1 MSTRRDDAV
10 PPPPGS
16 DPELAEGLHTLR
28 SSAPASRWLEAYPVG
43 NGVRGAM
50 CAGLAGGERLWL
62 NDITAWSGRADA
74 DPLEDVADHGP
85 EALEAV
91 RAAIDADDL
100 DSAEELLQR
109 MQAPW
114 VQAYLPLGWVELTV
128 ETDAAHSGS
137 QPGPGRFDPV
147 AGAPSLDERGSGSEP
162 AVERARNEP
171 VETPR
176 VYGRRLDLATGVAT
190 HHYALGDVDV
200 RHRTWA
206 DLVTGAIMHEV
217 TANEPVRVHLE
228 IGSLL
233 RPRSAPRSAGG
244 DLATEWWLPVDVAP
258 GHESPAEPIRY
269 DEEHGRHGAIL
280 VQARGASE
288 VVDGVLVGAPATT
301 HLFAIATAT
310 SPSLPGD
317 PADARDAEGHAAAL
331 LRGIRGSVDV
341 HATAA
346 DLLTAHEAAHGE
358 LYARCALELPAP
370 GGVEALDTV
379 DRVRRAQ
386 ERDDPALAALMF
398 HYGRY
403 LLIASSQPGGL
414 PVTLQGLWNAELPGP
429 WSSAYT
435 LNINTQMAY
444 WPAETTDL
452 AECHEPLLR
461 FTRRLSETT
470 GPAVA
475 RELYGADGWVAHHNS
490 DAWAFAAPVGAGHG
504 DPAWANWSLGGVWLA
519 LHLWEHYS
527 FGGDRAYLQGEAWPA
542 LASAAAFAL
551 SWIQTDGERAWTS
564 PSTSPENH
572 YLDAEGRERGV
583 AVSAAMD
590 VALLRELA
598 AVCRAAAAVL
608 DVDDPW
614 IAELT
619 TLTDALPDPQVSARG
634 DLLEWD
640 RERVEAEPDHRHL
653 SHLIGLFPLA
663 QITPDATPGLARAA
677 SESIR
682 LRGPESTGWAL
693 AWRAAMQAR
702 LGDGAAVHAQLRL
715 ALRPAEEGSDAH
727 RGGVYLNLFSAHP
740 PYQIDGNLGLTAA
753 IAEALVQ
760 SFLEPSRPVTS
771 GSGAQNLRWG
781 AESAPQR
788 RNDAP
793 NPVDDREVPSVT
805 LRLLPALP
813 PEWPDG
819 RVRGIRSRGDVSVD
833 VEWAGGE
840 LVRARLRA
848 RARAVTMSVHGPDGS
863 IGTYELAPGT
873 TRVIERGERG
883 ISW

>member
-1 MSTRRDDAV
+1 MSTRRDDAAPQV
-10 PPPPGS
+10 LS
-16 DPELAEGLHTLR
+16 EGLHVLR
-28 SSAPASRWLEAYPVG
+28 ASTPASRWLEAYPVG

-50 CAGLAGGERLWL
+50 CAGLTGGERLWL
-62 NDITAWSGRADA
+62 NDITAWSGHAHA
-74 DPLEDVADHGP
+74 DPLDGVADRGP

-91 RAAIDADDL
+91 RAAIDDDEL
-100 DSAEELLQR
+100 DRAEALLQR

-137 QPGPGRFDPV
+137 QPGSGRFDAV
-147 AGAPSLDERGSGSEP
+147 AGAPSLNDRGSEP
-162 AVERARNEP
+162 QEYV
-171 VETPR
+171 
-176 VYGRRLDLATGVAT
+176 RRLDLATGVAT
-190 HHYALGDVDV
+190 HHYAIDGVDV

-269 DEEHGRHGAIL
+269 DEEHGRHGAIV

-288 VVDGVLVGAPATT
+288 VVDGVLVGASATT

-310 SPSLPGD
+310 APSLPGD
-317 PADARDAEGHAAAL
+317 PTDARDAEGHAAAL
-331 LRGIRGSVDV
+331 LRGIRGSFDV

-370 GGVEALDTV
+370 GDVEALDTV

-414 PVTLQGLWNAELPGP
+414 PVTLQGMWNAELPGP

-527 FGGDRAYLQGEAWPA
+527 FGGDRAYLQSEAWPA

-640 RERVEAEPDHRHL
+640 RERVEAEPEHRHL
-653 SHLIGLFPLA
+653 SHLMGLFPLA

-702 LGDGAAVHAQLRL
+702 LRDGGAVHAQLRM

-727 RGGVYLNLFSAHP
+727 RGGVYPNLFSAHP

-771 GSGAQNLRWG
+771 GFG
-781 AESAPQR
+781 
-788 RNDAP
+788 
-793 NPVDDREVPSVT
+793 DREATRVT

-833 VEWAGGE
+833 VEWAGGR

-873 TRVIERGERG
+873 TRVIERGEQG

>member
-16 DPELAEGLHTLR
+16 VPERAEGLHALR
-28 SSAPASRWLEAYPVG
+28 ASTPAWRWLEAYPVG

-50 CAGLAGGERLWL
+50 CAGLAGGDRLWL
-62 NDITAWSGRADA
+62 NDITAWSGYAGA
-74 DPLEDVADHGP
+74 DPLDGVADRGP
-85 EALEAV
+85 EALAAV
-91 RAAIDADDL
+91 RAAIDSDDL
-100 DSAEELLQR
+100 DTAEALLQR

-114 VQAYLPLGWVELTV
+114 VQAYLPLGWIELTV
-128 ETDAAHSGS
+128 EADVVSPASST
-137 QPGPGRFDPV
+137 
-147 AGAPSLDERGSGSEP
+147 APY
-162 AVERARNEP
+162 A
-171 VETPR
+171 
-176 VYGRRLDLATGVAT
+176 RRLDLSTGAAT
-190 HHYALGDVDV
+190 HEYAIDGVDV

-206 DLVTGAIMHEV
+206 DLVTGAVMHEI
-217 TANEPVRVHLE
+217 TADEPVRVRLE
-228 IGSLL
+228 VGSLL

-258 GHESPAEPIRY
+258 GHEDPAEPIRY
-269 DEEHGRHGAIL
+269 DEDHGRHGAIV

-288 VVDGVLVGAPATT
+288 VVDGVLVSAAATT

-310 SPSLPGD
+310 APALPGD
-317 PADARDAEGHAAAL
+317 PADARDALGHAAAV
-331 LRGIRGSVDV
+331 LRGIRGSFDV
-341 HATAA
+341 HATATE
-346 DLLTAHEAAHGE
+346 LFEAHAAAHGE
-358 LYARCALELPAP
+358 LYARCALELPTPAD
-370 GGVEALDTV
+370 VEALDTV
-379 DRVRRAQ
+379 DRVDRAQ
-386 ERDDPALAALMF
+386 EVDDPALAALMF

-527 FGGDRAYLQGEAWPA
+527 FGGDRAYLRNEAWPV

-583 AVSAAMD
+583 AVSATMD

-608 DVDDPW
+608 DADDPW

-653 SHLIGLFPLA
+653 SHLMGLFPLA

-702 LGDGAAVHAQLRL
+702 LRDGAAVHAQLRM
-715 ALRPAEEGSDAH
+715 ALRPAEETTDAH
-727 RGGVYLNLFSAHP
+727 RGGLYPNLFSAHP
-740 PYQIDGNLGLTAA
+740 PYQIDGNLGVTAA
-753 IAEALVQ
+753 IAEALAQ
-760 SFLEPSRPVTS
+760 SFDEPAAS
-771 GSGAQNLRWG
+771 
-781 AESAPQR
+781 AETAHI
-788 RNDAP
+788 
-793 NPVDDREVPSVT
+793 T

-833 VEWAGGE
+833 AEWAGGE

-848 RARAVTMSVHGPDGS
+848 GARAVTMSVHGPDGS

>member
-1 MSTRRDDAV
+1 
-10 PPPPGS
+10 
-16 DPELAEGLHTLR
+16 LR
-28 SSAPASRWLEAYPVG
+28 ASAPASRWLEAYPVG

-62 NDITAWSGRADA
+62 NDITAWSGRAGA
-74 DPLEDVADHGP
+74 DPLESVTARGS
-85 EALEAV
+85 EALDAV
-91 RAAIDADDL
+91 RSAIDADDL
-100 DSAEELLQR
+100 DAAEELLQR
-109 MQAPW
+109 MQTPW
-114 VQAYLPLGWVELTV
+114 VQAYLPLGWIDV
-128 ETDAAHSGS
+128 
-137 QPGPGRFDPV
+137 
-147 AGAPSLDERGSGSEP
+147 
-162 AVERARNEP
+162 AVEAPDASAAERSPAP
-171 VETPR
+171 
-176 VYGRRLDLATGVAT
+176 YARRLDLATGVAT
-190 HHYALGDVDV
+190 HEYAIDGVDV

-206 DLVTGAIMHEV
+206 DLVTGAIMHEI
-217 TANEPVRVHLE
+217 TASEPVRVRLE

-233 RPRSAPRSAGG
+233 RPRSAARSAGG

-258 GHESPAEPIRY
+258 GHEHSAEPIRY
-269 DEEHGRHGAIL
+269 DEESGRHGAIV

-288 VVDGVLVGAPATT
+288 VVDGALIGLPATT

-310 SPSLPGD
+310 APSLPGD
-317 PADARDAEGHAAAL
+317 PADSRDAEGRAAAL
-331 LRGIRGSVDV
+331 LRGIRGSFDV

-346 DLLTAHEAAHGE
+346 ALLDAHSVAHGE
-358 LYARCALELPAP
+358 LYRRCALELPSSA
-370 GGVEALDTV
+370 GLDANDTV
-379 DRVRRAQ
+379 ARVARAQ
-386 ERDDPALAALMF
+386 ESDDPALSALAF

-414 PVTLQGLWNAELPGP
+414 PITLQGLWNAELPGP

-444 WPAETTDL
+444 WPAETTGL

-470 GPAVA
+470 GPIVA
-475 RELYGADGWVAHHNS
+475 RELYGANGWVAHHNS

-504 DPAWANWSLGGVWLA
+504 DPAWANWPLGGVWLA
-519 LHLWEHYS
+519 LHLWEHYA
-527 FGGDRAYLQGEAWPA
+527 FGGGRTFLREEAWPV

-583 AVSAAMD
+583 AVSATMD

-598 AVCRAAAAVL
+598 AVCRAAATAL
-608 DVDDPW
+608 DLDEAWV
-614 IAELT
+614 AELSA
-619 TLTDALPDPQVSARG
+619 LTAALPDPQVSPRG

-640 RERVEAEPDHRHL
+640 RERVEAEPEHRHL
-653 SHLIGLFPLA
+653 SHLVGLFPLA
-663 QITPDATPGLARAA
+663 QITPDQTPGLARAA

-715 ALRPAEEGSDAH
+715 ALRPADEGSGAH
-727 RGGVYLNLFSAHP
+727 RGGVYPNLFSAHP
-740 PYQIDGNLGLTAA
+740 PYQIDGNLGVTAA

-760 SFLEPSRPVTS
+760 SFLEPSPRVPS
-771 GSGAQNLRWG
+771 GFGAQNLPWG
-781 AESAPQR
+781 ADFAPQGRESAP
-788 RNDAP
+788 NPTDAP
-793 NPVDDREVPSVT
+793 GPTDTEGTTDVAGPTDAPSTTDAPGPTDFGNPGSRDADPARVR
-805 LRLLPALP
+805 LKLLPALP
-813 PEWPDG
+813 PAWPDG
-819 RVRGIRSRGDVSVD
+819 SVRGIRSRGDVTVD
-833 VEWAGGE
+833 VEWAGGR

-848 RARAVTMSVHGPDGS
+848 GARAVTMMVYAPDGS
-863 IGTYELAPGT
+863 LGTYGLDPGT
-873 TRVIERGERG
+873 TRVIEGTERG

>member
-1 MSTRRDDAV
+1 MSTRRDDAAPQV
-10 PPPPGS
+10 LS
-16 DPELAEGLHTLR
+16 EGLHVLR
-28 SSAPASRWLEAYPVG
+28 ASTPAARWLEAYPVG

-50 CAGLAGGERLWL
+50 CAGLTGGERLWL
-62 NDITAWSGRADA
+62 NDITAWSGHAGA
-74 DPLEDVADHGP
+74 DPLEGVTARGP
-85 EALEAV
+85 QTLDAV
-91 RAAIDADDL
+91 RAAIDAGDL
-100 DSAEELLQR
+100 DTAEALLRR
-109 MQAPW
+109 MQTPW
-114 VQAYLPLGWVELTV
+114 AQAYLPLGWIDLAV
-128 ETDAAHSGS
+128 ETDAGGLGS
-137 QPGPGRFDPV
+137 LPGPGRFDAV
-147 AGAPSLDERGSGSEP
+147 AGAPSLNERGAGFEP
-162 AVERARNEP
+162 VVERARNER

-176 VYGRRLDLATGVAT
+176 VYGRRLDLTTGVAT
-190 HHYALGDVDV
+190 HAYAVGDVDV

-206 DLVTGAIMHEV
+206 DLVTGALMHEV
-217 TANEPVRVHLE
+217 TASEPVRVRLE

-269 DEEHGRHGAIL
+269 DERTGRHGAIV

-310 SPSLPGD
+310 APALPGD
-317 PADARDAEGHAAAL
+317 PADARDAEGHAAAV

-346 DLLTAHEAAHGE
+346 ELLAAHEAAHGE
-358 LYARCALELPAP
+358 LYGRCTLDLARPDDTT
-370 GGVEALDTV
+370 ALDTV
-379 DRVRRAQ
+379 DRVARAQ
-386 ERDDPALAALMF
+386 ERDDPGLAALAF

-403 LLIASSQPGGL
+403 LMIASSQPGGL
-414 PVTLQGLWNAELPGP
+414 PITLQGLWNAELPGP
-429 WSSAYT
+429 WSSSYT

-444 WPAETTDL
+444 WPAEITNL

-461 FTRRLSETT
+461 FTRRLSQTS
-470 GPAVA
+470 GPVVA
-475 RELYGADGWVAHHNS
+475 RELYGADGFVAHHNS
-490 DAWAFAAPVGAGHG
+490 DAWAYAAPVGAGHG
-504 DPAWANWSLGGVWLA
+504 DPAWATWPLGGVWLA

-527 FGGDRAYLQGEAWPA
+527 YGGDRTFLREEAWPV
-542 LASAAAFAL
+542 LRSAAAFAL

-572 YLDAEGRERGV
+572 YLDADGRERGV
-583 AVSAAMD
+583 AVSSTMD
-590 VALLRELA
+590 IALLRELA
-598 AVCRAAAAVL
+598 AVCRGAATVL
-608 DVDDPW
+608 DHDEPW
-614 IAELT
+614 VAELSE
-619 TLTDALPDPQVSARG
+619 LTDALPDPQVSARG

-640 RERVEAEPDHRHL
+640 RERVEAEPLHRHL
-653 SHLIGLFPLA
+653 SHLVGLFPFA

-702 LGDGAAVHAQLRL
+702 LGDGPAVHAQLRM
-715 ALRPAEEGSDAH
+715 ALRPADGGPHAH
-727 RGGVYLNLFSAHP
+727 RGGLYPNLFSAHP
-740 PYQIDGNLGLTAA
+740 PYQIDGNLGVTAA

-760 SFLEPSRPVTS
+760 SFDEHSRPVTS
-771 GSGAQNLRWG
+771 GFGAQNLRWG
-781 AESAPQR
+781 AESPPQR

-793 NPVDDREVPSVT
+793 NLADEATAAVT

-813 PEWPDG
+813 PQWPDG

-833 VEWAGGE
+833 LEWSGGE
-840 LVRARLRA
+840 LVAARLRA
-848 RARAVTMSVHGPDGS
+848 GARAVTMNVHGPDGS
-863 IGTYELAPGT
+863 LGTFELAPGT

-883 ISW
+883 TSW

>member
-1 MSTRRDDAV
+1 MSTHRDDAT
-10 PPPPGS
+10 PQP
-16 DPELAEGLHTLR
+16 DPAAELAEGLHVLR
-28 SSAPASRWLEAYPVG
+28 ASTPASRWLEAYPVG
-43 NGVRGAM
+43 NGARGAM
-50 CAGLAGGERLWL
+50 CAGRAGGERLWL
-62 NDITAWSGRADA
+62 NDITAWSGHAGA
-74 DPLEDVADHGP
+74 DPLAGVATRGR
-85 EALEAV
+85 EALDAV
-91 RAAIDADDL
+91 RTAIDADDI
-100 DSAEELLQR
+100 DAAEELLQR

-114 VQAYLPLGWVELTV
+114 VQAYLPLGWVDLTV
-128 ETDAAHSGS
+128 GTDAAPPAS
-137 QPGPGRFDPV
+137 QPGPGRFDSV
-147 AGAPSLDERGSGSEP
+147 AGAPSLNERDSSP
-162 AVERARNEP
+162 LVERPRNEG
-171 VETPR
+171 VETSW
-176 VYGRRLDLATGVAT
+176 VSARRLDLATGVAT
-190 HHYALGDVDV
+190 HEYAVDGVDV

-206 DLVTGAIMHEV
+206 DLVTGAVMHEI
-217 TANEPVRVHLE
+217 TASGPVRVRLE
-228 IGSLL
+228 VGSLL

-269 DEEHGRHGAIL
+269 DEEHGRHGAIV

-288 VVDGVLVGAPATT
+288 VINGGLVAATATT

-310 SPSLPGD
+310 APSLPGE
-317 PADARDAEGHAAAL
+317 PADARDAEGHAAAV
-331 LRGIRGSVDV
+331 LRGIHGSFDV

-346 DLLTAHEAAHGE
+346 DLLAAHEAAHRE
-358 LYARCALELPAP
+358 LFARCVLELPAAHD
-370 GGVEALDTV
+370 VAALDTV
-379 DRVRRAQ
+379 ARVERAQ
-386 ERDDPALAALMF
+386 EHDDPALAALMF

-444 WPAETTDL
+444 WPAETTNL
-452 AECHEPLLR
+452 PECHEPLLR

-470 GPAVA
+470 GAVVA

-519 LHLWEHYS
+519 LHLWEHYA
-527 FGGDRAYLQGEAWPA
+527 FGGDRSYLRDEAWPV
-542 LASAAAFAL
+542 LASAAAFAV
-551 SWIQTDGERAWTS
+551 SWIQTDGEHAWTS

-583 AVSAAMD
+583 AVSATMD

-598 AVCRAAAAVL
+598 AVCRTAAALL
-608 DVDDPW
+608 DLDEPW
-614 IAELT
+614 LAELT
-619 TLTDALPDPQVSARG
+619 ALTDALPDPQVSARG

-640 RERVEAEPDHRHL
+640 RERAEAEPEHRHL
-653 SHLIGLFPLA
+653 SHLVGLFPLA
-663 QITPDATPGLARAA
+663 QITPHATPGLARAA

-715 ALRPAEEGSDAH
+715 ALRPAEESSDAH
-727 RGGVYLNLFSAHP
+727 RGGVYPNLFSAHP
-740 PYQIDGNLGLTAA
+740 PYQIDGNLGVTAA

-760 SFLEPSRPVTS
+760 SFDEPTS
-771 GSGAQNLRWG
+771 DDESGFGARSLRWG

-788 RNDAP
+788 RESAP
-793 NPVDDREVPSVT
+793 NPGDAEPMRVT

-813 PEWPDG
+813 PAWPDG

-833 VEWAGGE
+833 LEWAGGE

-848 RARAVTMSVHGPDGS
+848 GARAVMMSVHGPDGP

-873 TRVIERGERG
+873 TRVVEGGEQG

>member
-1 MSTRRDDAV
+1 MTLSTRRDDATPQ
-10 PPPPGS
+10 PP
-16 DPELAEGLHTLR
+16 AEALHVLR
-28 SSAPASRWLEAYPVG
+28 ASSPASRWLEAYPVG

-62 NDITAWSGRADA
+62 NDITAWSGHAGA
-74 DPLEDVADHGP
+74 DPLEGVTDRGP
-85 EALEAV
+85 AVLAAV

-100 DSAEELLQR
+100 DAAEELLQR
-109 MQAPW
+109 MQASW
-114 VQAYLPLGWVELTV
+114 VQAYLPLGWVDLTV
-128 ETDAAHSGS
+128 ETDAA
-137 QPGPGRFDPV
+137 
-147 AGAPSLDERGSGSEP
+147 APAATP
-162 AVERARNEP
+162 APYR
-171 VETPR
+171 
-176 VYGRRLDLATGVAT
+176 RRLDLSTGVAT
-190 HHYALGDVDV
+190 HEYAIDGVDV

-206 DLVTGAIMHEV
+206 DLVTGALMHEV
-217 TANEPVRVHLE
+217 TANEPVRVRLE
-228 IGSLL
+228 VGSLL
-233 RPRSAPRSAGG
+233 HPRSAPRSAGG

-269 DEEHGRHGAIL
+269 DEEHGRHGAIV
-280 VQARGASE
+280 VQARGVSE
-288 VVDGVLVGAPATT
+288 VVDDVLVGAPATT

-310 SPSLPGD
+310 APSLPGD
-317 PADARDAEGHAAAL
+317 EVDARDAEGHAAAL

-341 HATAA
+341 HATAT
-346 DLLTAHEAAHGE
+346 DLRAAHEAAHGE
-358 LYARCALELPAP
+358 LYARCALELPVADD
-370 GGVEALDTV
+370 VEAVDTV
-379 DRVRRAQ
+379 TRVVRAQ

-444 WPAETTDL
+444 WPAETTGL

-470 GPAVA
+470 GPLVA
-475 RELYGADGWVAHHNS
+475 RELYGANGWVAHHNS

-519 LHLWEHYS
+519 LHLWEHYA
-527 FGGDRAYLQGEAWPA
+527 FGRDRTYLREEAWPV
-542 LASAAAFAL
+542 LASAAEFAR

-564 PSTSPENH
+564 PSTSPENR
-572 YLDAEGRERGV
+572 YLDDEGRERGV
-583 AVSAAMD
+583 AVSATMD
-590 VALLRELA
+590 IALLRELA
-598 AVCRAAAAVL
+598 AVCRSAADVL
-608 DVDDPW
+608 DLDEPW
-614 IAELT
+614 ISDLT
-619 TLTDALPDPQVSARG
+619 HLTDALPDPRVSARG

-640 RERVEAEPDHRHL
+640 RERVEAEPEHRHL
-653 SHLIGLFPLA
+653 SHLVGLFPLA
-663 QITPDATPGLARAA
+663 QITPEATPGLARAA

-693 AWRAAMQAR
+693 AWRSAMQAR

-715 ALRPAEEGSDAH
+715 ALRPAEESSDEH
-727 RGGVYLNLFSAHP
+727 RGGVYPNLFSAHP
-740 PYQIDGNLGLTAA
+740 PYQIDGNLGVTAA

-760 SFLEPSRPVTS
+760 SFDETAASDTGPARI
-771 GSGAQNLRWG
+771 
-781 AESAPQR
+781 
-788 RNDAP
+788 
-793 NPVDDREVPSVT
+793 T

-819 RVRGIRSRGDVSVD
+819 RVRGIRSRGDVAVD
-833 VEWAGGE
+833 VEWSGGE

-848 RARAVTMSVHGPDGS
+848 GAGAVTMSVHGPDGS

>member
-1 MSTRRDDAV
+1 MTLSTYRDEAAPQV
-10 PPPPGS
+10 P
-16 DPELAEGLHTLR
+16 AEALHVLR
-28 SSAPASRWLEAYPVG
+28 AAAPATGWLEAYPVG
-43 NGVRGAM
+43 NGLRGAM
-50 CAGLAGGERLWL
+50 CAGLMGGERLWL
-62 NDITAWSGRADA
+62 NDITAWSGHAGA
-74 DPLEDVADHGP
+74 DPLEGVADRGP
-85 EALEAV
+85 EALAAV

-100 DSAEELLQR
+100 DAAEALLQR
-109 MQAPW
+109 LQAPW
-114 VQAYLPLGWVELTV
+114 VQAYLPLGWVDLAV
-128 ETDAAHSGS
+128 ETDA
-137 QPGPGRFDPV
+137 P
-147 AGAPSLDERGSGSEP
+147 APTSS
-162 AVERARNEP
+162 
-171 VETPR
+171 TPP
-176 VYGRRLDLATGVAT
+176 YARRLDLATGVAT
-190 HHYALGDVDV
+190 HEYAVDGVEV

-206 DLVTGAIMHEV
+206 DLVTGAIVHEV
-217 TANEPVRVHLE
+217 TASEPVRVRLE

-244 DLATEWWLPVDVAP
+244 DLATEWRLPVDVAP

-269 DEEHGRHGAIL
+269 DDEHGRHGAIL
-280 VQARGASE
+280 VQARGASDI
-288 VVDGVLVGAPATT
+288 VDGVLVGAPATT

-310 SPSLPGD
+310 APALPGD
-317 PADARDAEGHAAAL
+317 PADARDALGHAAAV
-331 LRGIRGSVDV
+331 LRSIQGSFDV
-341 HATAA
+341 HGTAA
-346 DLLTAHEAAHGE
+346 DLRAAHEAAHGE
-358 LYARCALELPAP
+358 LYARCALELPVP
-370 GGVEALDTV
+370 DGVEALDTV
-379 DRVRRAQ
+379 ERVARAQ
-386 ERDDPALAALMF
+386 EHDDPALAALMF

-444 WPAETTDL
+444 WPAETTGL

-461 FTRRLSETT
+461 FTRRLSET
-470 GPAVA
+470 GRAVA
-475 RELYGADGWVAHHNS
+475 RDLYGADGWVAHHNS

-519 LHLWEHYS
+519 LHLWEHYA
-527 FGGDRAYLQGEAWPA
+527 FDGDREYLRDEAWPV

-551 SWIQTDGERAWTS
+551 SWIQTDGEHAWTS

-583 AVSAAMD
+583 AVSATMD

-598 AVCRAAAAVL
+598 AVCGVAADVL
-608 DVDDPW
+608 EIDEPW

-619 TLTDALPDPQVSARG
+619 ALTAALPDPRVSARG

-640 RERVEAEPDHRHL
+640 RERAEAEPEHRHL
-653 SHLIGLFPLA
+653 SHLVGLFPLA
-663 QITPDATPGLARAA
+663 QITPERTPGLARAA

-715 ALRPAEEGSDAH
+715 ALRPAAESSDAH
-727 RGGVYLNLFSAHP
+727 RGGVYPNLFSAHP
-740 PYQIDGNLGLTAA
+740 PYQIDGNLGVTAA

-760 SFLEPSRPVTS
+760 SFDEPPAGTGPAR
-771 GSGAQNLRWG
+771 
-781 AESAPQR
+781 
-788 RNDAP
+788 
-793 NPVDDREVPSVT
+793 VT

-813 PEWPDG
+813 PEWPEG
-819 RVRGIRSRGDVSVD
+819 RVQGIRSRGDVSVD
-833 VEWAGGE
+833 VEWSGGE

-848 RARAVTMSVHGPDGS
+848 GARAVTMIVHGPDGS
-863 IGTYELAPGT
+863 LGTHELAPGT

-883 ISW
+883 TSW